1 MQQLSYWGNEK
12 QKTVSSEAVFCYN
25 RLGGVLME
33 HDIGEVKYKNGK
45 IYAYCR
51 TCRKWHLVKEDGTLD
66 V

>member
-1 MQQLSYWGNEK
+1 
-12 QKTVSSEAVFCYN
+12 
-25 RLGGVLME
+25 ME

-51 TCRKWHLVKEDGTLD
+51 TCRRWHLVKEDGTLD